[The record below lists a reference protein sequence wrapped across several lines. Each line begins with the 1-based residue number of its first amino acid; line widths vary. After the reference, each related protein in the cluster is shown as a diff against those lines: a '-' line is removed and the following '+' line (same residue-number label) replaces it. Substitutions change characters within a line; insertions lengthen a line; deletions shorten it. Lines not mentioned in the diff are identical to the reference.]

1 MEFVKLESLDSLGA
15 HAEGLLSHQL
25 QKAPQP
31 YVYDAEYL
39 ARLAET
45 STAAATEDLLAQSG
59 PPVDHDYY
67 TFSARMKAAGA
78 HYYADHGG
86 LMMSAP
92 GYSVAAVA
100 PPTESAPTMPMPSGE
115 RAAIDAQDYAD
126 VMGPKRKRT
135 SASVTA
141 KKGRKR
147 KGQDS
152 DDSESDEDVEHKSRF
167 DSSLGVLTKK
177 FISLIRRQGEGT
189 LDLNDAAK
197 QLGVQKRR
205 IYDITNVLEG
215 INLISKNSKNQI
227 QWKGSSIAPS
237 PEDRAILEATRRE
250 IAVLKRQEAILDRRL
265 REVADDVRAFSED
278 PEVNSSVYV
287 THEDIRSLDSLQGQ
301 TVIAIKAPAGTRL
314 EVPDPDDG
322 MPAGKRRFQI
332 FLKTDSRQPI
342 DVYLVNSENEFTP
355 AEPVAPP
362 DVLPVAAPV
371 AQHSAPYSPPG
382 LVPLQFLQQQ
392 QMLQQQ
398 QHHPPVPLPEPST
411 PPRAHRGPLAPGM
424 HSISPLGHTSGNL
437 DADYYLNSMYA
448 GEGISDFYNEDSSN
462 DIAAGASFGFSDR
475 T

>member
-197 QLGVQKRR
+197 QLGVQK
-205 IYDITNVLEG
+205 V
-215 INLISKNSKNQI
+215 
-227 QWKGSSIAPS
+227 GSGK
-237 PEDRAILEATRRE
+237 
-250 IAVLKRQEAILDRRL
+250 AVACPMCLSARLVYLMCDGACVRGRL
-265 REVADDVRAFSED
+265 RTPAVWFHIDNVASCTSRF
-278 PEVNSSVYV
+278 
-287 THEDIRSLDSLQGQ
+287 RSNARQ
-301 TVIAIKAPAGTRL
+301 TRL
-314 EVPDPDDG
+314 
-322 MPAGKRRFQI
+322 F
-332 FLKTDSRQPI
+332 
-342 DVYLVNSENEFTP
+342 
-355 AEPVAPP
+355 
-362 DVLPVAAPV
+362 
-371 AQHSAPYSPPG
+371 
-382 LVPLQFLQQQ
+382 
-392 QMLQQQ
+392 
-398 QHHPPVPLPEPST
+398 
-411 PPRAHRGPLAPGM
+411 
-424 HSISPLGHTSGNL
+424 
-437 DADYYLNSMYA
+437 
-448 GEGISDFYNEDSSN
+448 
-462 DIAAGASFGFSDR
+462 GASF
-475 T
+475 